1 MANVGAANAY
11 VTNWAEGLALGSF
24 ADAGNL
30 PPDPGSHGSISIETY
45 MLLPRNLSVLSHVN
59 PCAWQLTGQVMKC
72 AIYQS
77 HCILVTNL
85 QLQSNN
91 NRQGNRT
98 QFSDF
103 PYN

>member
-45 MLLPRNLSVLSHVN
+45 MSLPHDLSFANACPPMRVAAHRAGYEVCNLSVSLH
-59 PCAWQLTGQVMKC
+59 LLETF
-72 AIYQS
+72 AIP
-77 HCILVTNL
+77 IEFKKT
-85 QLQSNN
+85 
-91 NRQGNRT
+91 
-98 QFSDF
+98 
-103 PYN
+103 